1 MLLYKEGRFHAL
13 GVAFLLPDGFLLD
26 TEAEDAVQYGLSAFT
41 PDEKYRVQWEIEE
54 GCRGTAEELQELFG
68 PESGITALSD
78 IMPASAGGLSGHQV
92 MYRTGSDER
101 LEHRF
106 AVGGGVELSV
116 CVAAKSGS
124 IAGVKDARFMKDI
137 LAGIE
142 VD

>member
-1 MLLYKEGRFHAL
+1 MRFTY
-13 GVAFLLPDGFLLD
+13 GFLLD

-41 PDEKYRVQWEIEE
+41 PDEKYRVQWEIED
-54 GCRGTAEELQELFG
+54 GCRGTEEELQELFG

-78 IMPASAGGLSGHQV
+78 ILPASAGGLSGHQV
-92 MYRTGSDER
+92 MYHTGSDER

-106 AVGGGVELSV
+106 AGGGVELSV
-116 CVAAKSGS
+116 CVAAKSGN

-137 LAGIE
+137 LAGIG

>member
-1 MLLYKEGRFHAL
+1 M
-13 GVAFLLPDGFLLD
+13 
-26 TEAEDAVQYGLSAFT
+26 
-41 PDEKYRVQWEIEE
+41 
-54 GCRGTAEELQELFG
+54 
-68 PESGITALSD
+68 TALSN

-106 AVGGGVELSV
+106 AVVGGVELSV
-116 CVAAKSGS
+116 CVVAKSGS
-124 IAGVKDARFMKDI
+124 IAGVKNARFMKDI